1 MGEEMER
8 GTPAVAAAP
17 KPGLRGWV
25 KGVFILSLTLNF
37 LVAGLVVGGLIG
49 HARHPPPM
57 PGDGGG
63 APEAFTLGPLSGAF
77 SREDRLAMRRAAEGQ
92 GTDFRAMRAAIG
104 GDFAKLEA
112 ALSADPYD
120 EAAVRAVLAEMRA
133 RTLMRMDL
141 GEQAMLDRLG
151 TMSAQER
158 AAMVQRLR
166 DGYARLSHHIGD
178 DDDRGGR
185 GGEYG
190 APPRP

>member
-1 MGEEMER
+1 MGEETER
-8 GTPAVAAAP
+8 GTPAAAAAV

-49 HARHPPPM
+49 HARHPPPL

-63 APEAFTLGPLSGAF
+63 TPEAFSLGPLSGAF

-104 GDFAKLEA
+104 SDFAQLEA
-112 ALSADPYD
+112 ALSTDPYD
-120 EAAVRAVLAEMRA
+120 EGAVRAVLAEMRA

-141 GEQAMLDRLG
+141 GEQAMLDRLRA
-151 TMSAQER
+151 MSPADR

-166 DGYARLSHHIGD
+166 DGYARLSRHID
-178 DDDRGGR
+178 DDGDHGRPTGG
-185 GGEYG
+185 YG
-190 APPRP
+190 APRP